1 MKTVLEQKAETL
13 LTLLENANLNNLQG
27 LTEITFSI
35 PDDLVP
41 PGQNIKEWNIR
52 NRVGLSDSRNQLQ
65 HGYCHFFFFVDKL
78 SIYFSKDIIYI
89 RVDNEEED
97 DERDDVYHSDFGE
110 FIDNYFQ
117 LSTKDDLLLSKEFYE
132 RLFKFAKEFN
142 WVHKDERQ

>member
-41 PGQNIKEWNIR
+41 TGQNVKEWNTR
-52 NRVGLSDSRNQLQ
+52 NRIGLSDSTSQLQ
-65 HGYCHFFFFVDKL
+65 RGYCHFFFFVDKL
-78 SIYFSKDIIYI
+78 SIYFSKDIIFI
-89 RVDNEEED
+89 KVDNEED
-97 DERDDVYHSDFGE
+97 DDRDDVYSGDFSE

-117 LSTKDDLLLSKEFYE
+117 LSTKDNLIVSKDLYE
-132 RLFKFAKEFN
+132 RLFKFTKEFN
-142 WVHKDERQ
+142 WVLKDER